1 MSTVELL
8 RKEVKNYI
16 DHADEKVVKMI
27 HAMLET
33 DAEEEWWNRMPD
45 PVKEDVK
52 AALKEADEGKLISH
66 IEIQKRYK
74 KWLAK

>member
-8 RKEVKNYI
+8 RKEVKDYI

-33 DAEEEWWNRMPD
+33 DAEEEWWDRMPD
-45 PVKEDVK
+45 SVKEDVK
-52 AALKEADEGKLISH
+52 AALNEADEGKIIPH
-66 IEIQKRYK
+66 TEAQKRYK
-74 KWLAK
+74 KWLVK

>member
-8 RKEVKNYI
+8 RKEVKDYI

-45 PVKEDVK
+45 SVKEDVK
-52 AALKEADEGKLISH
+52 AALKEANEGKLISH
-66 IEIQKRYK
+66 IDIQKRYK